1 MDYHEMEAAMNQAI
15 RVALRQET
23 PNQTL
28 EVLLELLGKT
38 MEADRT
44 YIFEKNDHGHDD
56 NTYEWAARGVI
67 PERIICRICL
77 RRFVTSGIRSSQGIR
92 IL

>member
-1 MDYHEMEAAMNQAI
+1 MNQAI

-44 YIFEKNDHGHDD
+44 YIFEKMIMAMMIIHMSGQ
-56 NTYEWAARGVI
+56 
-67 PERIICRICL
+67 PEA
-77 RRFVTSGIRSSQGIR
+77 
-92 IL
+92 

>member
-44 YIFEKNDHGHDD
+44 YILKK
-56 NTYEWAARGVI
+56 
-67 PERIICRICL
+67 
-77 RRFVTSGIRSSQGIR
+77 
-92 IL
+92 

>member
-1 MDYHEMEAAMNQAI
+1 MEDDGRMLRMEIAIDCGHSGDRETSMDYHEMEAAMNQAI

-44 YIFEKNDHGHDD
+44 YIFEKMIMAMMIIHMSGQ
-56 NTYEWAARGVI
+56 
-67 PERIICRICL
+67 PEA
-77 RRFVTSGIRSSQGIR
+77 
-92 IL
+92 